1 MGLRGTAIMTMNAP
15 GSVCIRSRNSVK
27 VTVDRLE
34 ASLKAKGITVF
45 ARIDHA
51 AAALAVGMPLRPTEL
66 LIFGNPTAGTPLM
79 QVDQTIGID
88 LPLKALVWEE
98 ATGGVWIAYNDPAWL
113 AVRHG
118 LRHDTTDAVHAMAG
132 VAVHAMA
139 GALAKFAEVAAD
151 A

>member
-1 MGLRGTAIMTMNAP
+1 MTMNAP
-15 GSVCIRSRNSVK
+15 GLVSIRSRNSVK

-51 AAALAVGMPLRPTEL
+51 AGAAAVGTPLRPTEL

-79 QVDQTIGID
+79 QAEQTIGID
-88 LPLKALVWEE
+88 LPLKALAWED
-98 ATGGVWIAYNDPAWL
+98 ASGDVWIAYNDPAWL

-118 LRHDTTDAVHAMAG
+118 LRHDTADAVHAMAG

-139 GALAKFAEVAAD
+139 GTLAKFAEVAAGG
-151 A
+151 